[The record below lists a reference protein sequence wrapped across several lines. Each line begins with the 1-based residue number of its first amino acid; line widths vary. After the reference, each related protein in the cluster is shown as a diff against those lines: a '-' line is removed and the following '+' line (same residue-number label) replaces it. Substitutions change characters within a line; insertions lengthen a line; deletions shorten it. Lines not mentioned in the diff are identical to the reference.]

1 MSFSSD
7 DIPDT
12 EGRTALMVAAE
23 RGFYNIVKKM
33 IERKVDINQRDNQGA
48 TGKGNKRKDNNNYY

>member
-1 MSFSSD
+1 
-7 DIPDT
+7 
-12 EGRTALMVAAE
+12 MVAAE

-48 TGKGNKRKDNNNYY
+48 TGKGNKRKDNYYYYY